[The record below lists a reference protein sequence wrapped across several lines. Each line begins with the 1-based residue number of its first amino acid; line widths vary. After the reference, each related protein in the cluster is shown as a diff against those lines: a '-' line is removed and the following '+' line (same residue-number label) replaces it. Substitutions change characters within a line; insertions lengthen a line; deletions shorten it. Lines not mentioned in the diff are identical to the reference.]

1 MKSDPD
7 HLLSVSRATMGLRT
21 TSVPGVRTEC
31 ESGEAMALSG
41 RIEDESAGVPPL
53 RAGVVPDVRIE
64 DESVGAPPYTADEG
78 LLPDVV
84 GVPVGA
90 FTWS

>member
-7 HLLSVSRATMGLRT
+7 HMLSVSRATMGLRT

-31 ESGEAMALSG
+31 ESGEVMAPSG
-41 RIEDESAGVPPL
+41 RIEGESAGVPPE

-64 DESVGAPPYTADEG
+64 NESAGVPPHTADEG
-78 LLPDVV
+78 LLADVV